1 MDPLPRIL
9 LHAEWVLGDDDDKLY
24 WKETYLSGRVRKL
37 LEWKFFFETFGLPS
51 FFGWPLFLAPSR
63 AWFQGRTSIC
73 CLLRGL
79 CRDMNWPSSRKRCI
93 NLWED
98 WCSMRKGLLS
108 AKTHLDLART
118 QGQEKM
124 CAKSVVSFVG
134 AGPAAIVW
142 YSLSSSWSGGEPLKE
157 CGFVGAGPAAI
168 VCFLPGAVVTA
179 ERVWSCGSGT
189 SRYRDSLAC
198 TLCIFFECFT
208 ASSSSTG
215 MAAAFVKKL
224 AATDKFLG
232 QIKSL
237 PSAAAVQLQQ
247 CKQLVEQAGKVSSWS
262 SEEASEACEVVHKLL
277 HVSQESRNQLL
288 EAIAACM
295 AAPANETAVKPIKKS
310 RSLLQDYTNLHYML
324 TQNVWNYVM
333 DARTTP
339 EQACMILCK
348 FASSLGLTNPSEGTV
363 GIIALLAHWNL
374 WKAQD
379 VPQSSKFLGLQ
390 ACKPSIKL
398 YLDKYKNERPV
409 PEQERLRVLPEDFHQ
424 LPQRVQDA
432 FQGDRPE
439 KPSDVLRAA
448 CKTMPLRKTNDAAV
462 VSSGLAKNC
471 SASLLNALK
480 GINAPSADG
489 ELKITLVPKAL
500 NNGGQTP
507 AAEAVPLPLEDSPTE
522 SQSAVATPPREL
534 PAETSKSKTSVE
546 SVLESLK
553 QNLAERKLAAEQSK
567 GPKTPAKAKAKP
579 KRKSQPKKN
588 AHKGTEKKGQEKARV
603 AKHDS
608 VQSCKKRTGQ
618 VLDDLVFP
626 SWWHSKKDLLD
637 KFPND
642 TEKRFTSRCYHL
654 VKDFGVKR
662 GLDVEDAK
670 AKGREAHHE
679 ASQRWKFLF
688 KPESAWTQCAKLGLA
703 FQKSYQHGRS
713 VACSFLTL
721 PICMLKQASQPKAE
735 KREGKMHSQL

>member
-1 MDPLPRIL
+1 MYMCLF
-9 LHAEWVLGDDDDKLY
+9 
-24 WKETYLSGRVRKL
+24 RV
-37 LEWKFFFETFGLPS
+37 
-51 FFGWPLFLAPSR
+51 
-63 AWFQGRTSIC
+63 FQR
-73 CLLRGL
+73 
-79 CRDMNWPSSRKRCI
+79 
-93 NLWED
+93 
-98 WCSMRKGLLS
+98 
-108 AKTHLDLART
+108 
-118 QGQEKM
+118 Q
-124 CAKSVVSFVG
+124 V
-134 AGPAAIVW
+134 
-142 YSLSSSWSGGEPLKE
+142 
-157 CGFVGAGPAAI
+157 
-168 VCFLPGAVVTA
+168 
-179 ERVWSCGSGT
+179 
-189 SRYRDSLAC
+189 
-198 TLCIFFECFT
+198 
-208 ASSSSTG
+208 G

-262 SEEASEACEVVHKLL
+262 SEEASEACEVVQKLL

-295 AAPANETAVKPIKKS
+295 AAPANETAAKPIKKS
-310 RSLLQDYTNLHYML
+310 RSHLQDYTNLHCML

-348 FASSLGLTNPSEGTV
+348 FANSLGLTNPSEGTV

-379 VPQSSKFLGLQ
+379 VPQSSKFIGLQ

-432 FQGDRPE
+432 FQGDCPE

-462 VSSGLAKNC
+462 VSSGLAQNC
-471 SASLLNALK
+471 SASLMNALK

-489 ELKITLVPKAL
+489 ELKITLVPKAV
-500 NNGGQTP
+500 NNGGQT
-507 AAEAVPLPLEDSPTE
+507 AAPLPLEDSPTE
-522 SQSAVATPPREL
+522 SQSAVATPPIEL
-534 PAETSKSKTSVE
+534 PAETSKSKTTVE

-553 QNLAERKLAAEQSK
+553 QNLAERKLATEQDK
-567 GPKTPAKAKAKP
+567 EPKTRAKAKAKP
-579 KRKSQPKKN
+579 KTRSQRRTANKTESPKKN
-588 AHKGTEKKGQEKARV
+588 AHKATGKKGQEKAIV

-637 KFPND
+637 KFPSD

-688 KPESAWTQCAKLGLA
+688 KPETA
-703 FQKSYQHGRS
+703 
-713 VACSFLTL
+713 
-721 PICMLKQASQPKAE
+721 
-735 KREGKMHSQL
+735 